1 MWVCPARAGRWRSP
15 WVLCPGGTYG
25 RRPRAARVD
34 LTSLSHRL
42 QVLHEF
48 PSVPGSVAGTER
60 GKSPRKQERW

>member
-1 MWVCPARAGRWRSP
+1 MGLPSQGWKVEEPLGALSWGHLWEEAQS
-15 WVLCPGGTYG
+15 GT
-25 RRPRAARVD
+25 VD

-42 QVLHEF
+42 KVLHEF